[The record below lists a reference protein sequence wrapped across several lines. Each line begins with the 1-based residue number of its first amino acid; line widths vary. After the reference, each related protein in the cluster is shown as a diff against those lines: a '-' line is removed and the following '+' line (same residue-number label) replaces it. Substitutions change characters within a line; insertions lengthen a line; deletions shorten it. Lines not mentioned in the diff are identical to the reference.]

1 MNSIM
6 GASALSAVGVIW
18 GIWGMCLLDDTW
30 SSGCYA
36 MQLLGVS
43 CGYGRFLKQ
52 YFFFKN
58 SIVHHQQQAQN
69 FDGCQL

>member
-6 GASALSAVGVIW
+6 GSSALSAVSKGHMLAVH
-18 GIWGMCLLDDTW
+18 GK
-30 SSGCYA
+30 CYA

-43 CGYGRFLKQ
+43 CGYGHFLKQ

-58 SIVHHQQQAQN
+58 SIVHQQQAQN